1 MKTYTQKELAEIIEK
16 HGKWLR
22 DEDGGERADLS
33 ESDLRGSDLS
43 RSDLR
48 GSDLSRSDLSGSELS
63 GSDLRDSDLSGSDL
77 RESDLFH
84 CNLSHCNLHG
94 IKNHLYIG
102 QRSDGYQFFADHNG
116 DDWVIRAGCQYMSI
130 KDYRLHI
137 QSYYCDKKRSE
148 TKLLLDYAELVIAD
162 RGIVENKL

>member
-33 ESDLRGSDLS
+33 ESDLRESN
-43 RSDLR
+43 LR
-48 GSDLSRSDLSGSELS
+48 GSDLSY
-63 GSDLRDSDLSGSDL
+63 
-77 RESDLFH
+77 
-84 CNLSHCNLHG
+84 CNLHG

>member
-33 ESDLRGSDLS
+33 ESN
-43 RSDLR
+43 
-48 GSDLSRSDLSGSELS
+48 LS
-63 GSDLRDSDLSGSDL
+63 GSDLRGSDL

-84 CNLSHCNLHG
+84 CNLSHCNLSRSDLRGSDLSHCNLHG